1 VIHWGRMGKRRF
13 ESADAMLVFANV
25 LWSLNY
31 ATTKYA
37 FGEWLPL
44 AFSFTRFAFAGVA
57 FGFLVFLREG
67 SLAIERS
74 DWPRIIAAAGI
85 GITLNQLTF
94 NYALNYTGA
103 GNVALIL
110 ASAPAFAALFAAAL
124 RHEHV
129 RRHHWAALLVSLM
142 GVTLVVEGGSQI
154 AGFTIKGDV
163 LALGAAVTWAA
174 YSVML
179 RPLFGRYSAARLSAV
194 IILAGTVMLAPFAAS
209 QVLTQDYGSLSRL
222 HIAAWVYSAVF
233 PLLVTNLLYFHAL
246 RHIGAARA
254 TLYMYLQP
262 FLGAAFAALLLGEKL
277 SGLQVAGGVVIVG
290 GVALG
295 QWWGRVRVST

>member
-1 VIHWGRMGKRRF
+1 MHSERMADRRF

-31 ATTKYA
+31 ATTKFA
-37 FGEWLPL
+37 LGEWQPL
-44 AFSFTRFAFAGVA
+44 AFSLTRFAVAGAA
-57 FGFLVFLREG
+57 FSMVVLVREG
-67 SLAIERS
+67 SLHIERR
-74 DWPRIIAAAGI
+74 DWGLVLACAAV
-85 GITLNQLTF
+85 GITLNQLSF
-94 NYALNYTGA
+94 NYSLTYTGA
-103 GNVALIL
+103 GNVALIM

-129 RRHHWAALLVSLM
+129 RRHHWAALLVSLV
-142 GVTLVVEGGSQI
+142 GVTLVVKGGAEI
-154 AGFTIKGDV
+154 AGFTVKGDL

-179 RPLFGRYSAARLSAV
+179 RPLFSRYSAARLSAV
-194 IILAGTVMLAPFAAS
+194 IILAGTVMLTPFAAS
-209 QVLTQDYGSLSRL
+209 QAVSQDYASLSPL
-222 HIAAWVYSAVF
+222 HVAAWAYSAVF

-262 FLGAAFAALLLGEKL
+262 FLGAAFAALLLGETL
-277 SGLQVAGGVVIVG
+277 SGLQLAGGVVIVG

-295 QWWGRVRVST
+295 QWWGRVRVAP

>member
-1 VIHWGRMGKRRF
+1 MADRRF

-31 ATTKYA
+31 ATTKFA
-37 FGEWLPL
+37 LGEWQPL
-44 AFSFTRFAFAGVA
+44 AFSLTRFALAGTA
-57 FGFLVFLREG
+57 FSLIVLIHEG
-67 SLAIERS
+67 SLRIARR
-74 DWPRIIAAAGI
+74 DWGLVLACAAV
-85 GITLNQLTF
+85 GITLNQLSF
-94 NYALNYTGA
+94 NYSLTYTGA
-103 GNVALIL
+103 GNVALIM

-129 RRHHWAALLVSLM
+129 RRHHWVALLISLA
-142 GVTLVVEGGSQI
+142 GVTLVVEGGSEI
-154 AGFTIKGDV
+154 AGFTIKGDL

-179 RPLFGRYSAARLSAV
+179 RPLFGHYSAARLSAV
-194 IILAGTVMLAPFAAS
+194 IILAGTVMLTPFAAS
-209 QVLTQDYGSLSRL
+209 QALSQDYASLSTL
-222 HIAAWVYSAVF
+222 HVAAWAYSAVF

-262 FLGAAFAALLLGEKL
+262 FLGAAFAALLLGETL

-290 GVALG
+290 GVAFG
-295 QWWGRVRVST
+295 QWWGRVRVTA